1 MFIVIKMFDDLQDS
15 QVVNGI
21 RSYHRYNPGDVYPRE
36 GCKPTSERIR
46 SLLSGEN
53 ALHTPLI
60 AIFKPPETDSVK
72 ESPAKDEPE
81 TAKKTPAKS
90 PARAK
95 PKRTTGKKPASKQPA
110 ARSTRKKE

>member
-1 MFIVIKMFDDLQDS
+1 MFDDLQDS

-46 SLLSGEN
+46 SLLSGDN

-60 AIFKPPETDSVK
+60 AIYKPPGTDSVK
-72 ESPAKDEPE
+72 EEPAKEPE

-95 PKRTTGKKPASKQPA
+95 PKRTTGKKPAAKKTT
-110 ARSTRKKE
+110 ARPTRKKE

>member
-15 QVVNGI
+15 QVVGDV

-46 SLLSGEN
+46 SLLSGDN

-60 AIFKPPETDSVK
+60 AIYKPPGTDSVK
-72 ESPAKDEPE
+72 EESAKAEPE
-81 TAKKTPAKS
+81 AAKKTTAKS

-95 PKRTTGKKPASKQPA
+95 PKRTTGKKPAAKKTTS
-110 ARSTRKKE
+110 RSTRKKE